1 MPLGFIFW
9 LLMLLALI
17 FGGWFNYGQPTWR
30 GWLSGSLFLWCVLA
44 ILGWRVF
51 GFIIQN

>member
-17 FGGWFNYGQPTWR
+17 LGGWSNYGQPTWR
-30 GWLSGSLFLWCVLA
+30 GWWTSSFFLWILLA

-51 GFIIQN
+51 GFIVQG